1 LDSDEFVLKKLPIN
15 LLLLVSIIT
24 SLLLT
29 GSLPAISKMTSA
41 SSISVG
47 RYDKIKNCTTD
58 LSKRPTSRE
67 YLTYFNCGHVTTS
80 LGGETTRDFTLI
92 IDENQKIPISD
103 EGHVFDGWTFNGT
116 IPGPTMRV
124 TQGDHVRI
132 KVVNSAGNQHP
143 HSLHLH
149 SIHAAAVDG
158 VSMGGYDGGA
168 IPPGGSFVYEFIAQP
183 YGVFPY
189 HCHVNPVADH
199 INRGLY
205 GMMIIDPKVPR
216 PQMTEFVMLMN
227 GYDLNFDQEGPITI
241 PSVDESNNDQDSK
254 SPVLKVSHD
263 DHLQGDGDKIQI
275 DGGKDKQLKQAVQLK
290 SDDKNTLVN
299 KDTKSSDE
307 NKATQNSERVQDK
320 SSTSKGN
327 AVKKGT
333 EIQKGDTQ
341 GGSADKA
348 DFQRDNEIYSVN
360 GKAFDYMTHP
370 ITLQTGKPYRIYL
383 VNMLEFDLVNS
394 FHLHGTMYNYT
405 VAGTEE
411 TPNYMT
417 DIVTLSQGDRGI
429 IEFKY
434 DYPGEYMFHA
444 HQVEF
449 TDKGWMGL
457 FDVKS
462 NTTANKGQIQAASG
476 MADMAS

>member
-1 LDSDEFVLKKLPIN
+1 
-15 LLLLVSIIT
+15 
-24 SLLLT
+24 
-29 GSLPAISKMTSA
+29 
-41 SSISVG
+41 
-47 RYDKIKNCTTD
+47 
-58 LSKRPTSRE
+58 
-67 YLTYFNCGHVTTS
+67 
-80 LGGETTRDFTLI
+80 
-92 IDENQKIPISD
+92 
-103 EGHVFDGWTFNGT
+103 
-116 IPGPTMRV
+116 
-124 TQGDHVRI
+124 
-132 KVVNSAGNQHP
+132 
-143 HSLHLH
+143 
-149 SIHAAAVDG
+149 
-158 VSMGGYDGGA
+158 
-168 IPPGGSFVYEFIAQP
+168 
-183 YGVFPY
+183 
-189 HCHVNPVADH
+189 
-199 INRGLY
+199 LY

-241 PSVDESNNDQDSK
+241 PAVDESNNDQDSK
-254 SPVLKVSHD
+254 SPVLKVSHN
-263 DHLQGDGDKIQI
+263 DHLQGDNN
-275 DGGKDKQLKQAVQLK
+275 GGKDKQLKQAVHLK
-290 SDDKNTLVN
+290 SDDKDTLVN
-299 KDTKSSDE
+299 KDTKSSDG
-307 NKATQNSERVQDK
+307 NVANQNSEGIQDK
-320 SSTSKGN
+320 SSIFKGN
-327 AVKKGT
+327 EVKKGT
-333 EIQKGDTQ
+333 ETQKEDGQ

-348 DFQRDNEIYSVN
+348 DVERDNEIYSVN

-429 IEFKY
+429 IEFKF

>member
-1 LDSDEFVLKKLPIN
+1 M
-15 LLLLVSIIT
+15 
-24 SLLLT
+24 LLT
-29 GSLPAISKMTSA
+29 GSIPAISKITNA
-41 SSISVG
+41 SPISVG

-58 LSKRPTSRE
+58 LSKHPTSRE
-67 YLTYFNCGHVTTS
+67 YLTNFNCGHVSTS
-80 LGGETTRDFTLI
+80 LDGQTTRDFTLI

-103 EGHVFDGWTFNGT
+103 QGHMFDGWTFNGT

-132 KVVNSAGNQHP
+132 KVINSAGNQHP

-158 VSMGGYDGGA
+158 VSIGGYEGGA

-216 PQMTEFVMLMN
+216 SQMTEFVMLMN

-241 PSVDESNNDQDSK
+241 PAVDESNNDQGFK
-254 SPVLKVSHD
+254 SPVLKVGHD
-263 DHLQGDGDKIQI
+263 LQGDSG
-275 DGGKDKQLKQAVQLK
+275 GGKDKQLQQAVQLK
-290 SDDKNTLVN
+290 PDDKGSPVN
-299 KDTKSSDE
+299 KDTKSSDN
-307 NKATQNSERVQDK
+307 NKADQNSGGVQDK

-327 AVKKGT
+327 EVKKGS
-333 EIQKGDTQ
+333 
-341 GGSADKA
+341 SADKA
-348 DFQRDNEIYSVN
+348 DVNRDNEIYTVN

-429 IEFKY
+429 LEFKY

>member
-1 LDSDEFVLKKLPIN
+1 ME
-15 LLLLVSIIT
+15 
-24 SLLLT
+24 
-29 GSLPAISKMTSA
+29 
-41 SSISVG
+41 
-47 RYDKIKNCTTD
+47 C
-58 LSKRPTSRE
+58 
-67 YLTYFNCGHVTTS
+67 
-80 LGGETTRDFTLI
+80 
-92 IDENQKIPISD
+92 Q
-103 EGHVFDGWTFNGT
+103 W
-116 IPGPTMRV
+116 
-124 TQGDHVRI
+124 
-132 KVVNSAGNQHP
+132 
-143 HSLHLH
+143 
-149 SIHAAAVDG
+149 
-158 VSMGGYDGGA
+158 GGYEGGA

-216 PQMTEFVMLMN
+216 AQMTEFVMLMN
-227 GYDLNFDQEGPITI
+227 GYDLNFEQEGPVTI
-241 PSVDESNNDQDSK
+241 PTVDESNNDQVSK
-254 SPVLKVSHD
+254 SPVLKISHD
-263 DHLQGDGDKIQI
+263 NHLQGDGE
-275 DGGKDKQLKQAVQLK
+275 GLKDKQLKQAVQLK
-290 SDDKNTLVN
+290 SDGKDSPVN
-299 KDTKSSDE
+299 RDAKSSNA
-307 NKATQNSERVQDK
+307 NKGDQNSNIVQDK
-320 SSTSKGN
+320 SSSSKGD

-333 EIQKGDTQ
+333 ETQKNDNQ
-341 GGSADKA
+341 GGSTNEADSG
-348 DFQRDNEIYSVN
+348 RDNEIYTVN
-360 GKAFDYMTHP
+360 GKAFDYMIHP
-370 ITLQTGKPYRIYL
+370 ITLQTGKSYRIYL

-429 IEFKY
+429 IEFRY

-462 NTTANKGQIQAASG
+462 NTTASKGQQTLSG
-476 MADMAS
+476 MAGMAS

>member
-1 LDSDEFVLKKLPIN
+1 M
-15 LLLLVSIIT
+15 
-24 SLLLT
+24 LLT
-29 GSLPAISKMTSA
+29 GSFPAISKMTNA
-41 SSISVG
+41 SSIPVVK
-47 RYDKIKNCTTD
+47 YDKIKNCSAD

-67 YLTYFNCGHVTTS
+67 YLTYFNCGHVSTS
-80 LGGETTRDFTLI
+80 LDRETNRDFTLI

-103 EGHVFDGWTFNGT
+103 EGHIFDGWTFNGT

-132 KVVNSAGNQHP
+132 KVINSAGNQHP

-158 VSMGGYDGGA
+158 VSMGGYEGGA

-205 GMMIIDPKVPR
+205 GMMIIDPRVPR
-216 PQMTEFVMLMN
+216 SQMTEFVMLMN

-241 PSVDESNNDQDSK
+241 PTVDESNNDQNSK
-254 SPVLKVSHD
+254 SPELKVSHD
-263 DHLQGDGDKIQI
+263 LQGGS
-275 DGGKDKQLKQAVQLK
+275 DGGKDKQLKQAVQLT
-290 SDDKNTLVN
+290 SDDK
-299 KDTKSSDE
+299 DTPANNDAKSSDD
-307 NKATQNSERVQDK
+307 NKADQNSAGVLDK
-320 SSTSKGN
+320 SSTFKGN
-327 AVKKGT
+327 AVKKGLET
-333 EIQKGDTQ
+333 QKVETQ
-341 GGSADKA
+341 GGSADRA
-348 DFQRDNEIYSVN
+348 DVERDNEIYTVN

-429 IEFKY
+429 IEFKF
-434 DYPGEYMFHA
+434 DYPGKYMFHA

-462 NTTANKGQIQAASG
+462 NTTANKDQIQAVSG

>member
-1 LDSDEFVLKKLPIN
+1 MNSDEFVLTKIPIH
-15 LLLLVSIIT
+15 LLLLISITT
-24 SLLLT
+24 SLMMT
-29 GSLPAISKMTSA
+29 GSYPIISKTAA
-41 SSISVG
+41 SSISVDS
-47 RYDKIKNCTTD
+47 YDKIKNCTTD
-58 LSKRPTSRE
+58 PSKHPTSRE

-80 LGGETTRDFTLI
+80 FYGQTTRDFTLI

-103 EGHVFDGWTFNGT
+103 EGHVFDGWT

-132 KVVNSAGNQHP
+132 KVINSPTNQHP

-158 VSMGGYDGGA
+158 VSMGGYEGGA

-216 PQMTEFVMLMN
+216 AQMTEFVMLMN
-227 GYDLNFDQEGPITI
+227 GYDLNFEQEGPVTI
-241 PSVDESNNDQDSK
+241 PTVDESNNDQVSK
-254 SPVLKVSHD
+254 SPVLKISHD
-263 DHLQGDGDKIQI
+263 NHLQGDGE
-275 DGGKDKQLKQAVQLK
+275 GLKDKQLKQAVQLK
-290 SDDKNTLVN
+290 SDGKDSPVN
-299 KDTKSSDE
+299 RDAKSSNA
-307 NKATQNSERVQDK
+307 NKGDQNSNIVQDK
-320 SSTSKGN
+320 SSSSKGD

-333 EIQKGDTQ
+333 ETQKNDNQ
-341 GGSADKA
+341 GGSTNEADSG
-348 DFQRDNEIYSVN
+348 RDNEIYTVN
-360 GKAFDYMTHP
+360 GKAFDYMIHP
-370 ITLQTGKPYRIYL
+370 ITLQTGKSYRIYL

-429 IEFKY
+429 IEFRY

-462 NTTANKGQIQAASG
+462 NTTASKGQQTLSG
-476 MADMAS
+476 MAGMAS

>member
-1 LDSDEFVLKKLPIN
+1 
-15 LLLLVSIIT
+15 
-24 SLLLT
+24 
-29 GSLPAISKMTSA
+29 
-41 SSISVG
+41 
-47 RYDKIKNCTTD
+47 
-58 LSKRPTSRE
+58 
-67 YLTYFNCGHVTTS
+67 
-80 LGGETTRDFTLI
+80 
-92 IDENQKIPISD
+92 
-103 EGHVFDGWTFNGT
+103 
-116 IPGPTMRV
+116 MR
-124 TQGDHVRI
+124 
-132 KVVNSAGNQHP
+132 
-143 HSLHLH
+143 
-149 SIHAAAVDG
+149 AAVDG
-158 VSMGGYDGGA
+158 VSMGGYEGGA

-216 PQMTEFVMLMN
+216 AQMTEFVMLMN
-227 GYDLNFDQEGPITI
+227 GYDLNFEQEGPVTI
-241 PSVDESNNDQDSK
+241 PTVDESNNDQVSK
-254 SPVLKVSHD
+254 SPVLKISHD
-263 DHLQGDGDKIQI
+263 NHLQGDGE
-275 DGGKDKQLKQAVQLK
+275 GLKDKQLKQAVQLK
-290 SDDKNTLVN
+290 SDGKDSPVN
-299 KDTKSSDE
+299 RDAKSSNA
-307 NKATQNSERVQDK
+307 NKGDQNSNIVQDK
-320 SSTSKGN
+320 PSSSKGD

-333 EIQKGDTQ
+333 ETQKNDNQ
-341 GGSADKA
+341 GGSTNEADSG
-348 DFQRDNEIYSVN
+348 RDNEIYTVN
-360 GKAFDYMTHP
+360 GKAFDYMIHP
-370 ITLQTGKPYRIYL
+370 ITLQTGKSFRIYL

-429 IEFKY
+429 IEFRY

-462 NTTANKGQIQAASG
+462 NTTASKGQQTLSG
-476 MADMAS
+476 MAGMAS